1 MGLKERLLAVK
12 TRNKAD
18 KQTIEDAIAFIDKIA
33 AYGAKQKA
41 VFACLGYV
49 PKGDQRNDN

>member
-18 KQTIEDAIAFIDKIA
+18 KQTIEDAIAFIDKVA
-33 AYGAKQKA
+33 AYGAKQEA
-41 VFACLGYV
+41 VFGALGYV
-49 PKGDQRNDN
+49 PVGRVQK